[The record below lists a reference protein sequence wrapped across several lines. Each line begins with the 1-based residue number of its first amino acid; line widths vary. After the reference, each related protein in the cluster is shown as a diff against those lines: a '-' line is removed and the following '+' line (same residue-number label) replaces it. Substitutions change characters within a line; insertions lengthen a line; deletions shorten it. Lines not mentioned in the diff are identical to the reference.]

1 MPPGTQAGSMK
12 TLHLLLG
19 AQSLILVAA
28 SLNRLWDA
36 TDVAVLPHGALRLVD
51 VLNLLVI
58 APAAVLVF
66 HALLEHVIADARAR
80 WLRLAFIAAVY
91 LFAAS
96 YGMHEAAD
104 YLNARFCPGQAELC
118 ELVGYQDD
126 ELSHLLFFAGF
137 TGIAA
142 VLLAAQATVAGP
154 TSRTDRALILANATI
169 VAAAIVANLSF
180 EEIGLDLLAVA
191 AVAVLAIT
199 LWLRLGPRPL
209 ILYLA
214 SSYTVGLVVTAALTM
229 Q

>member
-1 MPPGTQAGSMK
+1 MK
-12 TLHLLLG
+12 RLHVLLG

-28 SLNRLWDA
+28 SVNRLWDA
-36 TDVAVLPHGALRLVD
+36 TDVSVLPHGALRLVD

-58 APAAVLVF
+58 APAGVLVF
-66 HALLEHVIADARAR
+66 HLVLEQLNPSSR
-80 WLRLAFIAAVY
+80 LRFAFVAAVY

-104 YLNARFCPGQAELC
+104 YLNARFCPGDTELC
-118 ELVGYQDD
+118 AIVGYQDD

-137 TGIAA
+137 AGIAA
-142 VLLAAQATVAGP
+142 VLLAAQATVAGQ
-154 TSRTDRALILANATI
+154 TSHKDRALILANATI

-180 EEIGLDLLAVA
+180 EEIGLDLLVVA
-191 AVAVLAIT
+191 AVAVLAIA

-209 ILYLA
+209 ILYFG
-214 SSYTVGLVVTAALTM
+214 SSYTAGLVVTAALTM

>member
-1 MPPGTQAGSMK
+1 MNR
-12 TLHLLLG
+12 LHLLLG

-28 SLNRLWDA
+28 SVNRLWDG
-36 TDVAVLPHGALRLVD
+36 TDVEVLPHGALRLVD

-58 APAAVLVF
+58 APAGLLVF
-66 HALLEHVIADARAR
+66 HLLLEHLSNDSR
-80 WLRLAFIAAVY
+80 LRLGFLAAAY

-104 YLNARFCPGQAELC
+104 YLNARFCPGDAELC
-118 ELVGYQDD
+118 AIVGYQDD

-142 VLLAAQATVAGP
+142 VLLAAQATVATPAG
-154 TSRTDRALILANATI
+154 RGDRALIRANASL

-180 EEIGLDLLAVA
+180 EEIGLDLIVVA
-191 AVAVLAIT
+191 AVAAGAMV

-209 ILYLA
+209 ILYFG
-214 SSYTVGLVVTAALTM
+214 SSYTAGLVITAALTM

>member
-1 MPPGTQAGSMK
+1 MK
-12 TLHLLLG
+12 KLHRLLA

-28 SLNRLWDA
+28 SVNRLWDA

-58 APAAVLVF
+58 APAGLLVF
-66 HALLEHVIADARAR
+66 HALLEHLSPGPK
-80 WLRLAFIAAVY
+80 LRLAFVAAAY

-104 YLNARFCPGQAELC
+104 YLNARFCDAGPSELC
-118 ELVGYQDD
+118 AIVGYQDD

-142 VLLAAQATVAGP
+142 VLLAAQAAAPATADG
-154 TSRTDRALILANATI
+154 TDRALILANASL

-180 EEIGLDLLAVA
+180 EEIGLDLVVVA
-191 AVAVLAIT
+191 AVAVLAVA
-199 LWLRLGPRPL
+199 LWLRYGPRPV
-209 ILYLA
+209 ILYFA
-214 SSYTVGLVVTAALTM
+214 SAYTAGLLVTAALTM

>member
-1 MPPGTQAGSMK
+1 MR
-12 TLHLLLG
+12 TLHLLLA
-19 AQSLILVAA
+19 AQSLVLVAA
-28 SLNRLWDA
+28 SVNRLWDA

-58 APAAVLVF
+58 APAGLLVF
-66 HALLEHVIADARAR
+66 HALLEHLRPSRITRIA
-80 WLRLAFIAAVY
+80 FVAAAY

-104 YLNARFCPGQAELC
+104 YLHARFCDPGTGELC
-118 ELVGYQDD
+118 TIVAYLDD

-142 VLLAAQATVAGP
+142 VLLAAQATTSAP
-154 TSRTDRALILANATI
+154 TASRDRILILANAAL

-180 EEIGLDLLAVA
+180 EEIGVDLLVVA
-191 AVAVLAIT
+191 AVAALAAA
-199 LWLRLGPRPL
+199 LWLRYGPRPL
-209 ILYLA
+209 ILYFA
-214 SSYTVGLVVTAALTM
+214 SSYTAGLLVTAALTM

>member
-1 MPPGTQAGSMK
+1 MK

-19 AQSLILVAA
+19 AQSLVLVAA
-28 SLNRLWDA
+28 SVNRLSDA
-36 TDVAVLPHGALRLVD
+36 TDVELLPHGALRLVD

-58 APAAVLVF
+58 APAGVLVF
-66 HALLEHVIADARAR
+66 HALLEHLDTGSRR
-80 WLRLAFIAAVY
+80 LRLAFTAAAY

-104 YLNARFCPGQAELC
+104 YLGARFCPGDAELC
-118 ELVGYQDD
+118 AIVAYQDD

-142 VLLAAQATVAGP
+142 VLLAAQATAGGPVAG
-154 TSRTDRALILANATI
+154 SDRALVLANATL

-191 AVAVLAIT
+191 AVAVLAVA
-199 LWLRLGPRPL
+199 LWGRCGPRPL
-209 ILYLA
+209 ILYFA
-214 SSYTVGLVVTAALTM
+214 SSYTAGLAVTAALTM

>member
-1 MPPGTQAGSMK
+1 MK
-12 TLHLLLG
+12 RLHLLLG

-28 SLNRLWDA
+28 SVNRLWDA
-36 TDVAVLPHGALRLVD
+36 TDVPILPNGALRLVD

-58 APAAVLVF
+58 APAGVLVF
-66 HALLEHVIADARAR
+66 HLLLEQLSPGPR
-80 WLRLAFIAAVY
+80 LRLAFIAAVY

-104 YLNARFCPGQAELC
+104 YLSARFCPGDAELC
-118 ELVGYQDD
+118 AIVAYQDD

-142 VLLAAQATVAGP
+142 VLLAAQATVKTAAA
-154 TSRTDRALILANATI
+154 RRDRVLILANASL

-180 EEIGLDLLAVA
+180 EEIGLDLIVVA
-191 AVAVLAIT
+191 AVAAGAIA

-209 ILYLA
+209 ILYFA
-214 SSYTVGLVVTAALTM
+214 SSYTAGLVITAALTM

>member
-1 MPPGTQAGSMK
+1 MR

-19 AQSLILVAA
+19 AQSLVLVTA
-28 SLNRLWDA
+28 SVNRLWDA
-36 TDVAVLPHGALRLVD
+36 TDIEVLPHGALRLVD

-58 APAAVLVF
+58 APAGVLVF
-66 HALLEHVIADARAR
+66 HALLEHLHPGR
-80 WLRLAFIAAVY
+80 WTRLAFAAAAY

-104 YLNARFCPGQAELC
+104 YLNARYCPGDPELC
-118 ELVGYQDD
+118 AIVGYQDD

-142 VLLAAQATVAGP
+142 VLLAAQTTAGGPAT
-154 TSRTDRALILANATI
+154 RKDRALILANATL

-180 EEIGLDLLAVA
+180 EEIGLDLLVVA
-191 AVAVLAIT
+191 AVAVLAVA
-199 LWLRLGPRPL
+199 LWLRYGPRPL
-209 ILYLA
+209 ILYFA
-214 SSYTVGLVVTAALTM
+214 SSYTAGLLVTAAFTM